1 MLTEC
6 VVFMKTS
13 GKRYTRS
20 LTSCNHRC
28 RSMSHGQSRPSLN
41 PLQSMSWQFGRRL
54 SPLGSGCPRTSVRSP
69 LLQDTCCADSSFAAE
84 QALVFGQPLARKVAT
99 LPSQSEG
106 WSIAASASLS
116 LMWTE
121 LSCVMHEGR
130 QGRLDLAFASY
141 VLYVSRSSESS
152 MCYSKQITTIR

>member
-41 PLQSMSWQFGRRL
+41 PLQSMSWQYGRRL
-54 SPLGSGCPRTSVRSP
+54 SPLGSGCPRTPVGSP
-69 LLQDTCCADSSFAAE
+69 LLQHIYYADPFFAAE
-84 QALVFGQPLARKVAT
+84 QALVFAQPLARKVAT
-99 LPSQSEG
+99 LPSQCEG
-106 WSIAASASLS
+106 WNIAASASLS

-121 LSCVMHEGR
+121 LSCVTHESR
-130 QGRLDLAFASY
+130 RGRLDLAFASY
-141 VLYVSRSSESS
+141 VLYVSRSSESG
-152 MCYSKQITTIR
+152 MCYSTQVTTIR